1 MTGPNPRTPGR
12 AAAPAVSR
20 RDYKVH
26 PLAALDGVLIY
37 VALNGETVGYFFGK
51 TEKAAAEALAAAL
64 LQHAAAA
71 CEQNELMTALR
82 ARRHGRATFE
92 RAERD

>member
-1 MTGPNPRTPGR
+1 MTGPNPRTPG
-12 AAAPAVSR
+12 AAGSAVSR

-37 VALNGETVGYFFGK
+37 AALNGETVGYFFGK
-51 TEKAAAEALAAAL
+51 TEEAAAEALAAAL

-71 CEQNELMTALR
+71 
-82 ARRHGRATFE
+82 
-92 RAERD
+92 AEETS